1 MAQALAVEAMGPER
15 IDNMMVVVLE
25 NLRDVTEHLRNI
37 HRKHAANC
45 ISRYTQHII
54 TEFQQV
60 MLELTDADMVIYP
73 SENKANGTVGDVDAN
88 NCRHECGKILMKVC
102 EPGKKSLIDLDD
114 SKPAAPLQGN
124 LWSKIAAAAP
134 PPQAVCQT
142 NGLHGMAPRK
152 PKSNTIPLVPLFTM
166 VPAMPPQI
174 MPLLATLGGRAGIVI
189 VEGKFAL
196 DSLNMLTARI
206 CEGALY
212 SVEIHHRIGFA
223 EITFQNA
230 AHAKEF
236 LVKDKHAMANTGY
249 GCFGNGFRVR
259 HDKYRERV
267 WDADLEKM
275 SNGFRERRRLTF
287 VRTKLLMRPN
297 SLRVLEEDL
306 ERIAGPDGIDFVWKF
321 NAGNVTAVF
330 KSVRTARLVRER
342 FLQKASRSDSQFA
355 GVSIDYSADPCE
367 KQLTLTQNGMRAR
380 PLATWVG

>member
-1 MAQALAVEAMGPER
+1 MAQALAVKAKGAER

-25 NLRDVTEHLRNI
+25 NLRDVTEHLRKV

-45 ISRYTQHII
+45 ISKYTQHII
-54 TEFQQV
+54 TEFGRV
-60 MLELTDADMVIYP
+60 MLELTDADMVMYP
-73 SENKANGTVGDVDAN
+73 SENKANGTVGNLDAN
-88 NCRHECGKILMKVC
+88 NIGDECGKILMKVC
-102 EPGKKSLIDLDD
+102 EPEEKSLIDLGD
-114 SKPAAPLQGN
+114 SKAAPLQGN

-134 PPQAVCQT
+134 PPQAFCQT

-152 PKSNTIPLVPLFTM
+152 PKSNMAPLVPIFTV
-166 VPAMPPQI
+166 VPAMPRQI
-174 MPLLATLGGRAGIVI
+174 MPPPGPMGGMGGEAAKAGIVI

-212 SVEIHHRIGFA
+212 SVEIHHHTGFA
-223 EITFQNA
+223 EITFQYA

-236 LVKDKHAMANTGY
+236 LVKDKNAMASTGY
-249 GCFGNGFRVR
+249 GYFGDSFRVR
-259 HDKYRERV
+259 HDKYRERA
-267 WDADLEKM
+267 WDADLKKM

-287 VRTKLLMRPN
+287 SRTKLLVRPN
-297 SLRVLEEDL
+297 SFRLLEEDL

-330 KSVRTARLVRER
+330 KSVRTARLVRDR

-355 GVSIDYSADPCE
+355 GVSIDYSSDPCE
-367 KQLTLTQNGMRAR
+367 KQLTLTQNGVRF
-380 PLATWVG
+380 G